1 MMYTKANYKWLLS
14 ELHEAVFAL
23 IQLHNTSKAQ
33 LEILKSRYL
42 SHVLSNH
49 VKRHAKEIGALS
61 PLGFMRQT
69 TSRYIMSNLQLSWL
83 VGDLTFL

>member
-33 LEILKSRYL
+33 SLKSRYL

-49 VKRHAKEIGALS
+49 VKKTCPIKLELV
-61 PLGFMRQT
+61 
-69 TSRYIMSNLQLSWL
+69 TSWFYKANHKQIYYE
-83 VGDLTFL
+83 